1 MHGNFSLSSSLIDIC
16 VCVVCHFYV
25 HFSFHFCANQSP
37 HHGVCTTAQF
47 RQTQTGGKRPNS
59 SIQIHYIGSVQNKKN
74 MIFLCE
80 TLKQTKHSSV
90 FPWTSQINHSSRRF
104 WRWPYYHHYHFG
116 RYASFVSGES
126 IPWLSPVP
134 TFQSE
139 KQFLIEHVHDLRTS
153 FDFFC
158 ASLASAS
165 FLRASR
171 ISSNCRAFIIF
182 DSIRPSCSAFTIAR
196 IVIMPSCKYRRK

>member
-1 MHGNFSLSSSLIDIC
+1 MC
-16 VCVVCHFYV
+16 VCVCVTSMCIFLFISVQTKVPIMGYA
-25 HFSFHFCANQSP
+25 SI
-37 HHGVCTTAQF
+37 AQF

-59 SIQIHYIGSVQNKKN
+59 SIQVHYIDSVQNKKN
-74 MIFLCE
+74 MILLYE
-80 TLKQTKHSSV
+80 TLKQTKRSSA
-90 FPWTSQINHSSRRF
+90 FLWTSQMNHSSRRF
-104 WRWPYYHHYHFG
+104 WRRPYYHHYHFG

-126 IPWLSPVP
+126 IPWLSPIP

-139 KQFLIEHVHDLRTS
+139 KQFLIQHVHDSRTS

-171 ISSNCRAFIIF
+171 ISSNCRALIIF